1 MNEKHFTGI
10 YAPYIKDFI
19 ALKRGLGFKYDSES
33 TIYSIFDRFTV
44 HRGVKVVGIT
54 RELADDWC
62 RKNKNESDSY
72 RKHRVICLCQLSS
85 YLCQIGIRSY
95 IPQIPV
101 FRSTFTPYIF
111 SKNEVM
117 ALFNAADQLRAK
129 RKSMKTILFSI
140 PVLLRFLYATG
151 VRINEALTLK
161 NKDINL
167 DDHYFILR
175 DNKNGKERMIPISQ
189 SLALVCREYLANRN
203 KLPLYQPGGDYFFVS
218 ANGSIIKSDAVYRN
232 FRKILK
238 SAGINFLGEHRGPRV
253 HDLRHT
259 FSVHSLAMMAE
270 SGMDMYCSL
279 PILSTYLGHQSL
291 QATNSYVRLTAEIYP
306 ELLKDVDTICL
317 NVFPKIECNENY

>member
-1 MNEKHFTGI
+1 MNEKHFIGI
-10 YAPYIKDFI
+10 YAPFIKDFI
-19 ALKRGLGFKYDSES
+19 ALKRGLGFKYDTES
-33 TIYSIFDRFTV
+33 TIYSIFDRFAVQRSETTI
-44 HRGVKVVGIT
+44 GIT
-54 RELADDWC
+54 RELADEWC
-62 RKNKNESDSY
+62 KKDKNESDSY

-101 FRSTFTPYIF
+101 SHSTFTPYIF

-117 ALFNAADQLRAK
+117 ALFNAADRLRAK

-151 VRINEALTLK
+151 VRISEALYLK

-175 DNKNGKERMIPISQ
+175 DSKNDKERMIPISQ
-189 SLALVCREYLANRN
+189 SLVSICREYVANRD
-203 KLPLYQPGGDYFFVS
+203 KLPLLQPKNEYFFIS
-218 ANGSIIKSDAVYRN
+218 ANGSAIKRDAVYRK

-238 SAGINFLGEHRGPRV
+238 NAGINYLGEHLGPRI

-259 FSVHSLAMMAE
+259 FSVHSLAIMAE
-270 SGMDMYCSL
+270 SGMDLYCSL

-291 QATNSYVRLTAEIYP
+291 QSTNSYVRLTAEMYP

-317 NVFPKIECNENY
+317 NVFPNVDCYGSY

>member
-1 MNEKHFTGI
+1 MNNNHFTGK

-33 TIYSIFDRFTV
+33 AIYSVFDRFTIQ
-44 HRGVKVVGIT
+44 RGEKAVGIT
-54 RELADDWC
+54 RELAAEWC
-62 RKNKNESDSY
+62 KKNRNESDSY

-85 YLCQIGIRSY
+85 YLCQLGIRSY

-111 SKNEVM
+111 SKKEVA
-117 ALFNAADQLRAK
+117 ALFNATDQLLAK
-129 RKSMKTILFSI
+129 RRSMKTILFSI

-151 VRINEALTLK
+151 VRISEALALK

-167 DDHYFILR
+167 NDHYFILR
-175 DNKNGKERMIPISQ
+175 DSKNRKERMIPISQ
-189 SLALVCREYLANRN
+189 SLASVCMEYVANRN
-203 KLPLYQPGGDYFFVS
+203 NLPIDQPGNEYFFIS
-218 ANGSIIKSDAVYRN
+218 ANGSIIKRDAVYRN

-238 SAGINFLGEHRGPRV
+238 SAGINYLGEHRGPRV

-259 FSVHSLAMMAE
+259 FSVHSLVMMAE

-291 QATNSYVRLTAEIYP
+291 HSTNSYVRLTAELYP
-306 ELLKDVDTICL
+306 ELLKDVDAICL
-317 NVFPKIECNENY
+317 NVFPIIECYESY

>member
-1 MNEKHFTGI
+1 MNEKHFIGI

-33 TIYSIFDRFTV
+33 IIYSIFDRFTIQ
-44 HRGVKVVGIT
+44 RGEKAVGIT
-54 RELADDWC
+54 QELAYEWC
-62 RKNKNESDSY
+62 KKNKNESDSY
-72 RKHRVICLCQLSS
+72 RKHRVICFCQLSS
-85 YLCQIGIRSY
+85 YLCQVGIRSY

-117 ALFNAADQLRAK
+117 ALFNAADQLRSKK
-129 RKSMKTILFSI
+129 RSMKTILFSI

-151 VRINEALTLK
+151 VRISEALYLK
-161 NKDINL
+161 TEDINL

-175 DNKNGKERMIPISQ
+175 DSKNGKERMIPISQ
-189 SLALVCREYLANRN
+189 SLASVCREYVANRN
-203 KLPLYQPGGDYFFVS
+203 KIPLFQPKNEYFFIS
-218 ANGSIIKSDAVYRN
+218 ANGSVITRDAFYRN

-238 SAGINFLGEHRGPRV
+238 SAGINFLGDHRGPRV

-279 PILSTYLGHQSL
+279 PILSTYLGHQSFHS
-291 QATNSYVRLTAEIYP
+291 TNSYVRLTAEIYP

-317 NVFPKIECNENY
+317 NVFPKIECYGSY